1 MTAPSAVV
9 RGTPAGIQLDEG
21 FSATLAME
29 NLTTISFWEKTM
41 GAPAIEGGDP
51 IDQSTMH
58 NSVWMTQL
66 PPTLLKLE
74 PFTLTAA
81 YDPNVISQAIAQT
94 NANQTMTV
102 TWPDGSTLS
111 FYGWL
116 RKIEFAD
123 MSHGTLPECTVTIE
137 PSNIDPATQAEEAPV
152 YVDVAGT

>member
-1 MTAPSAVV
+1 MTAPSAIV
-9 RGTPAGIQLDEG
+9 RGTPAGIQLEEG

-58 NSVWMTQL
+58 NTTWMTQL

-74 PFTLTAA
+74 SFTLTAA
-81 YDPNVISQAIAQT
+81 YDPNLISQAIAQK
-94 NANQTMTV
+94 NVNQTLTV

-116 RKIEFAD
+116 RKTEFAD
-123 MSHGTLPECTVTIE
+123 MSHGTLPEVTITLE
-137 PSNIDPATQAEEAPV
+137 ASNIDPTTMTEEAPV